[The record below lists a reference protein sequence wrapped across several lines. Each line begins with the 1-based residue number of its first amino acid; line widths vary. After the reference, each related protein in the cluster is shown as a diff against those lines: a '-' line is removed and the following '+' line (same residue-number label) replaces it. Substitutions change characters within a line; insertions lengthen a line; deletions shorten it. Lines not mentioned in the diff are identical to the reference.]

1 MLEIPVEFTD
11 VTTFL
16 KDTELGNKFELVY
29 HIDDAGAELSV
40 SNGFVFDGVYVALGA
55 SAFFVPNRC
64 SESVVMVHTP
74 MRDLP

>member
-16 KDTELGNKFELVY
+16 KDTELCNEFELVY

-55 SAFFVPNRC
+55 SAFFVPNGS

-74 MRDLP
+74 MRDLL

>member
-16 KDTELGNKFELVY
+16 KDTELGNEFELVN

-40 SNGFVFDGVYVALGA
+40 SNGFVFDG
-55 SAFFVPNRC
+55 F
-64 SESVVMVHTP
+64 T
-74 MRDLP
+74 